1 MGTRADEA
9 MARYARGEDAAF
21 TEVFA
26 AVAPEVQA
34 LALRELRDPML
45 AEDVVQHT
53 LLNMHRARGSFLP
66 GSAVMPWAN
75 TIARRLVA
83 DVRRRKWRDR
93 RLESAV
99 TVEPRVDPTAADE
112 SLGACESAARLGVA
126 IGVIPEG
133 QRRVVCLRNQGL
145 SLAEIAR
152 ELGTTVIAVKL
163 RLHRAVSSLRAAL
176 ADGNQESTESR
187 P

>member
-1 MGTRADEA
+1 MGTSADEA

-21 TEVFA
+21 RDVFA
-26 AVAPEVQA
+26 AVGPEIYG

-66 GSAVMPWAN
+66 GAAVMPWAN

-93 RLESAV
+93 RLQGAV
-99 TVEPRVDPTAADE
+99 TVEPRVDPAGADD
-112 SLGACESAARLGVA
+112 SLGACESSARLGVA
-126 IGVIPEG
+126 LQAIPEG
-133 QRRVVCLRNQGL
+133 QRRVVCMRNQGL

-152 ELGTTVIAVKL
+152 VLGTSVIAVKL
-163 RLHRAVSSLRAAL
+163 RLHRAVHSLRAAL
-176 ADGNQESTESR
+176 GGGKPESTESR